1 MPLNAKERAR
11 YELCKE
17 TIKEKMQGSID
28 LGMALREIR
37 VGKLYR
43 EDYDTFDDFL
53 LKEYQLSRSYASRL
67 IGFVEVKESIA
78 DSKHADA
85 IVNEAQARALS
96 AVPEENRAKVLKEAV
111 KSGEVTAQTIKA
123 AAAEVVAPK
132 AEPEKPKAPEP
143 PKPAPKQLDEMGTVI
158 PLAVLPFWER
168 REEVQGLLTQLSN
181 IKKVIEDSY
190 QKGDPMYKRIYAQ
203 AVNDLSCVRRLIS
216 EAKPEVVCGKCNGRP
231 NVQPA
236 GCAYCNNTGFQSK
249 AVYKKNTELGLQTM
263 REAANKRHAQ
273 AVA

>member
-123 AAAEVVAPK
+123 AAAEVVPDKPKPLAPK
-132 AEPEKPKAPEP
+132 PEP
-143 PKPAPKQLDEMGTVI
+143 SKKKPALDAMGYRVPEALVGLWNRGSEAQALMTQI
-158 PLAVLPFWER
+158 SRMKMDMERLQKTDDPLWAEVSFTGLIADLSKVYTHLKSAKPFAVCTKC
-168 REEVQGLLTQLSN
+168 QGLITKN
-181 IKKVIEDSY
+181 CPAC
-190 QKGDPMYKRIYAQ
+190 KGRG
-203 AVNDLSCVRRLIS
+203 LIS
-216 EAKPEVVCGKCNGRP
+216 EFAYNTFVTREVKAMREKAIKL
-231 NVQPA
+231 QPA
-236 GCAYCNNTGFQSK
+236 YA
-249 AVYKKNTELGLQTM
+249 
-263 REAANKRHAQ
+263 
-273 AVA
+273 